1 MVKKSYRT
9 LFKDPTGFK
18 EKVLYCLFDLDRRI
32 KELTGLDELKKVFS
46 LKTHTH
52 DSRYSLFNHTHT
64 GYVTLEDFPTLVN
77 TTLSNSHICY
87 IKPFTVTGGSTIEC
101 DVEPTNVLFLED
113 LNNSIFTV
121 SSINGTTVTY
131 EQTHADENRIYH
143 LLYYGNTL
151 PEPEEPEEPEGT
163 ITITVQY
170 ASGHRNNYV
179 LLSALIDD
187 IDGHSINDGIVDFY
201 VDDVKVG
208 TGHNTYGVFRY
219 YYIIPNDTSY
229 GIHTVKVTYRL
240 NDEDTPI
247 EATGTLT
254 VLE

>member
-18 EKVLYCLFDLDRRI
+18 EKVLYCLFDLDKRI

-52 DSRYSLFNHTHT
+52 SN
-64 GYVTLEDFPTLVN
+64 YVTRQEL
-77 TTLSNSHICY
+77 TTVINNLLINSSICY

-131 EQTHADENRIYH
+131 EQTLADENRIYH
-143 LLYYGNTL
+143 LLYYSNPL

-163 ITITVQY
+163 ITITVQHIY
-170 ASGHRNNYV
+170 GHRNNDV
-179 LLSALIDD
+179 ELSALIDD
-187 IDGHSINDGIVDFY
+187 IDGHPINNGIVDFY
-201 VDDVKVG
+201 VDDVKLG
-208 TGHNTYGVFRY
+208 TGHSSYGVFRY
-219 YYIIPNDTSY
+219 YYRIPNNTIY

-240 NDEDTPI
+240 NEEDTPI

-254 VLE
+254 VVE